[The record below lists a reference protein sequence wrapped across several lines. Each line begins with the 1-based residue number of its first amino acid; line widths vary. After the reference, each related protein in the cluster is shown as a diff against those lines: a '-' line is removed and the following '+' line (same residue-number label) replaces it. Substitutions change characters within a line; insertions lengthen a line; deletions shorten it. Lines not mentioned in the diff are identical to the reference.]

1 MLEAV
6 TEAFNA
12 ANWNSAIERRLAA
25 DDIAQNLYHQMYPRL
40 EIAEAAVQHKLPGEF
55 IQELKQEK
63 IECFENKP
71 DETGVEAL
79 NFTVKDMETAERMV
93 EQSGGMFHVVSTR
106 NLDHY
111 RDQFADALYSSDRH
125 EGAAGLMESS
135 LDDAIRLYN
144 GDVSHVRRCPPA
156 GEIRWSAPTGRCPR
170 CSRREGKGITPGF
183 APTAERSDGRQRV
196 GPTWKNGPAGCP
208 GHAGARRKRRGR
220 DQNNRLG
227 IVGCQRRRSL
237 TLQRADQAPA
247 GESHDKRPKTRSRP
261 QARPAKYGQ
270 TAITPGE
277 NQGRAAIRQAN
288 QLQPTP
294 GDTIYLGKVGE
305 SLYSARNQNS
315 L

>member
-1 MLEAV
+1 MEGEAQCRRQKIRSTGTTPPRRRGQSTETIPPWRRRRKNQDRTTVAEKAEYTDEKTEYKTQYPAENRDNSYLAANQHMVKFADELRGINEQAALSFDRRKNPAEYDLKEKQEMLEAV

-12 ANWNSAIERRLAA
+12 ANWNSANERRLAA
-25 DDIAQNLYHQMYPRL
+25 DDIAQNLYHPMYPRV

-63 IECFENKP
+63 IEYFETKH
-71 DETGVEAL
+71 DEAGVEAL

-170 CSRREGKGITPGF
+170 CSRREEKGMTPGF
-183 APTAERSDGRQRV
+183 APTAARSGGQQRA
-196 GPTWKNGPAGCP
+196 GPA
-208 GHAGARRKRRGR
+208 
-220 DQNNRLG
+220 
-227 IVGCQRRRSL
+227 
-237 TLQRADQAPA
+237 
-247 GESHDKRPKTRSRP
+247 
-261 QARPAKYGQ
+261 
-270 TAITPGE
+270 
-277 NQGRAAIRQAN
+277 
-288 QLQPTP
+288 
-294 GDTIYLGKVGE
+294 
-305 SLYSARNQNS
+305 
-315 L
+315 